1 MAIQNNINGAIGT
14 IGSAIAV
21 AQHLSEQKKANELA
35 EISQAEASYNQAKD
49 LIKESENIADTSR
62 KLEEGIQA
70 TQDELNDSDNWS
82 GPFRDDKTGRYITKD
97 KYQLAKETALQEMQ
111 SQQKAVEAQKYD
123 LNARMDLYNK
133 RVDVLKLDKKGIAPN
148 INKLATPEQLN
159 KINYIRGGNK

>member
-1 MAIQNNINGAIGT
+1 MAIQNAINQGIGAIGT
-14 IGSAIAV
+14 AVAV
-21 AQHLSEQKKANELA
+21 AQHISEQKKANELA
-35 EISQAEASYNQAKD
+35 EISQAEESYNQAKG
-49 LIKESENIADTSR
+49 LIKESEEIVDTSR
-62 KLEEGIQA
+62 GLEEGIQA

-82 GPFRDDKTGRYITKD
+82 GPFRDEKSGRYITKD